1 MKKLYRN
8 AAEKQRAYLER
19 KRQNKEIAAES
30 LSEEALCAKFDLR
43 FFGES
48 RYGHNA
54 ESSQEEIHIH
64 RQFLRGLG
72 GEPDVQP
79 GETLRQLAKRT
90 WDALLLYE
98 FTSVDGD
105 TVWIPMFNAKTQ
117 DFDGGPN
124 YEGYRIRHAM
134 KPDWFETHWTAPKDC
149 TGDEAIDR
157 RNLPV
162 LPPGDDFGF
171 LSNLAGRVIK
181 PRRINTHPSWTT

>member
-1 MKKLYRN
+1 MQKKYKN
-8 AAEKQRAYLER
+8 NAEKQAAYLER

-30 LSEEALCAKFDLR
+30 LSDEALCAKFDLR

-54 ESSQEEIHIH
+54 ESSHEEVHIH
-64 RQFLRGLG
+64 RQFLRALG
-72 GEPDVQP
+72 QPDVQEN
-79 GETLRQLAKRT
+79 ETLRQLAKRT

-105 TVWIPMFNAKTQ
+105 TVWIPMFNPKSQ

-124 YEGYRIRHAM
+124 YEGYRIRHA
-134 KPDWFETHWTAPKDC
+134 KPDWFETHWTPPNC
-149 TGDEAIDR
+149 TGDKAIDR
-157 RNLPV
+157 QNLPV

-171 LSNLAGRVIK
+171 LSNLSGRVIK
-181 PRRINTHPSWTT
+181 PRRITHPSWTT